1 MNAMHCIKISIDS
14 ADWAGALPDARSIAA
29 AAAETALASQT
40 QAIELSLVLT
50 GDDIVRALNRDYRGR
65 DETTNVLSFAG
76 DSPVPADRLSGA
88 RAPDH
93 PILLGDVVVAFG
105 TTQRQ
110 AEADERGPSL
120 ADHLSHLIIHGVLHL
135 LGFDHQTDAA
145 AAAMEG
151 LETQL
156 LSRLGINDPYR
167 DLVAAD
173 APDLDPGS
181 GQKSGRK
188 REERDERRP
197 A

>member
-76 DSPVPADRLSGA
+76 DSPVPADRLPGA

-105 TTQRQ
+105 TTHRQ

-167 DLVAAD
+167 DLVAAG